1 MFSLIVFS
9 FLLKQLSTSS
19 VYELNDRF
27 FKETVVTCTDAWVV
41 NFYLAWPDVCRNF
54 FQVFEDAA
62 RQLNGRVKFGAFY
75 QTKGSATLDKY
86 GVRIIYL
93 KKIFIPQTYD
103 YSTTLAYYPCLTIS
117 KATVPFLLLEILLE
131 SSRNRN
137 RNRTCI

>member
-75 QTKGSATLDKY
+75 QTNRSATLDKY
-86 GVRIIYL
+86 GVRINYL
-93 KKIFIPQTYD
+93 KFVLIPQTYH
-103 YSTTLAYYPCLTIS
+103 YSTGFADY
-117 KATVPFLLLEILLE
+117 PFLIITKLTVLYLMVDLLFGTL
-131 SSRNRN
+131 S
-137 RNRTCI
+137 